1 MLCVIKT
8 AARRRTKVTTPRT
21 GNTLER
27 RFVVLAFK
35 ASCFVQADIHQ
46 LAQATILCF
55 TRKLVQGSDAFSKS
69 TPGKFGRKVVLT

>member
-1 MLCVIKT
+1 
-8 AARRRTKVTTPRT
+8 
-21 GNTLER
+21 
-27 RFVVLAFK
+27 VVLAFK